1 MKIAFT
7 GAKFLIK
14 KLVEQIDQD
23 YLIGKIVQKKPQK
36 FIKRFYKFRNRKI
49 VLF

>member
-7 GAKFLIK
+7 GTIFFNQK
-14 KLVEQIDQD
+14 
-23 YLIGKIVQKKPQK
+23 IGGTNRSRLFNRENCAKKPQK